1 MANSIAGLHHKHSL
15 FEVDI
20 SNINNISH
28 STSASEL
35 ALLNLSSQTEL
46 SPDKLKNAIDQLM
59 LIISGY
65 RERQVKLR
73 ADN

>member
-35 ALLNLSSQTEL
+35 ALNLSNQTEL

>member
-35 ALLNLSSQTEL
+35 ALNLSSQTEL

-65 RERQVKLR
+65 RERQAKLR
-73 ADN
+73 AEN